1 MTRRV
6 DLSDRDLEVLRFVF
20 QVGVADARQLERL
33 AFPPGPGTKLTAA
46 RRARRSL
53 ARLVDHGLLN
63 RLDRRVGGVRAGS
76 SGYLY
81 QVATT
86 GRRALGMPGRVR
98 GFEPGARFVGHALA
112 IAELHVQLVEAH
124 RAGAVTGLHV
134 GHERDAWRRFTTTA
148 GVETLR
154 PDLLVEV
161 TTTDGWELRW
171 FVEVDRGTEHLPTVI
186 RKCQTYE
193 RYWRSG
199 READH
204 HEIFP
209 RVLWSVPDQ
218 RRADAV
224 QSAIAGTRLLT
235 TELYQVAIARQTTA
249 TITNNNDNQRGGQ
262 P

>member
-1 MTRRV
+1 MTRRL
-6 DLSDRDLEVLRFVF
+6 DLSDRDLAVLRFVF
-20 QVGVADARQLERL
+20 EVGIADARQLERL
-33 AFPPGPGTKLTAA
+33 AFPAGTGTKITAA
-46 RRARRSL
+46 RRARRTL

-81 QVATT
+81 QVATA
-86 GRRALGMPGRVR
+86 GRRALGLPGRVR
-98 GFEPGARFVGHALA
+98 GFEPGARFVEHALA
-112 IAELHVQLVEAH
+112 VAEVHVQLVEAE
-124 RAGAVTGLHV
+124 RAGAVTQLRV
-134 GHERDAWRRFTTTA
+134 GHERDAWRRFATTA

-171 FVEVDRGTEHLPTVI
+171 FVEVDRGTEHLPTVV
-186 RKCQTYE
+186 RKCQAYE

-204 HEIFP
+204 HEVFP

-224 QSAIAGTRLLT
+224 QSAITGTRLLT
-235 TELYQVAIARQTTA
+235 PELYQVSTAAQTTA
-249 TITNNNDNQRGGQ
+249 VITNNNDNQKGGQ

>member
-1 MTRRV
+1 MTRRL
-6 DLSDRDLEVLRFVF
+6 DLSDRDLDVLRFVF
-20 QVGVADARQLERL
+20 QVGIADARQLERL
-33 AFPPGPGTKLTAA
+33 AFPAGPGSKITAA
-46 RRARRSL
+46 RRARRTL

-81 QVATT
+81 QVATA
-86 GRRALGMPGRVR
+86 GRRALGLPGRVR
-98 GFEPGARFVGHALA
+98 GFEPGARFVEHALA
-112 IAELHVQLVEAH
+112 VAELHVQLVEVQ
-124 RAGAVTGLHV
+124 RVGAMTDLRVQ
-134 GHERDAWRRFTTTA
+134 HERDAWRRFTTTG

-171 FVEVDRGTEHLPTVI
+171 FVEVDRGTEHMPTVI

-199 READH
+199 REAGH
-204 HEIFP
+204 HEVFP
-209 RVLWSVPDQ
+209 RVLWSVPSK

-224 QSAIAGTRLLT
+224 RTAITGTRLLT
-235 TELYQVAIARQTTA
+235 TELYEVAVAAETTA
-249 TITNNNDNQRGGQ
+249 VITNNNDNQKGGQ